1 MDSIK
6 DKSVL
11 ITGATGLIGSNLVD
25 RLMQSD
31 IAKLIVTGRSKK
43 KLESTFPEYVED
55 ERFVVVE
62 HDAST
67 PYPEDIKDIDFIFHA
82 AGPMERNIVMN
93 YPVNVIMPNVLG
105 TINTL
110 EFLRNQEKETGR
122 KGRAIIFSSVT
133 VYNNPTKEDYVA
145 VEEETSYAQ
154 SIDAATAC
162 YSESKRMS
170 EVIAKA
176 YVKQYGVDAVIARF
190 STVYGP
196 TRNVPDTA
204 FYEFIKKSIAGEDI
218 TVNSNAAPRRDN
230 IYVDDAIEGLITITL
245 KGKTGESYNISSNG
259 EKGNYAAVDEIA
271 ECIVREASDCI
282 QSLPIKVNYRELLEQ
297 RAPGMKLANN
307 RIMKM
312 EWCVK
317 FSQNEGIRRTIISL
331 SNSDND
337 SKR

>member
-43 KLESTFPEYVED
+43 KLESTFHEYVED

-93 YPVNVIMPNVLG
+93 YPVNVILPNVLG

-110 EFLRNQEKETGR
+110 EFLKNQEKETGR

-154 SIDAATAC
+154 SINAATAC

-230 IYVDDAIEGLITITL
+230 IYVDDAIEGLITITI

-259 EKGNYAAVDEIA
+259 EKGNFAAVDEIA
-271 ECIVREASDCI
+271 HVSARMAARNSKVLFKSKV
-282 QSLPIKVNYRELLEQ
+282 QSNKNGL
-297 RAPGMKLANN
+297 KLDNS
-307 RIMKM
+307 KLKQLG
-312 EWCVK
+312 WCVRTGLD
-317 FSQNEGIRRTIISL
+317 EGVLNTIKAL
-331 SNSDND
+331 S
-337 SKR
+337 

>member
-1 MDSIK
+1 MDSFK

-31 IAKLIVTGRSKK
+31 VAKLIVTGRSKK
-43 KLESTFPEYVED
+43 KLESTFPEYAGD
-55 ERFVVVE
+55 ERFIVVE

-67 PYPEDIKDIDFIFHA
+67 PYPDDIKNIDFIFHA

-93 YPVNVIMPNVLG
+93 YPVSVILPNVLG
-105 TINTL
+105 TINAL
-110 EFLRNQEKETGR
+110 EFLRNQEAKTGR

-133 VYNNPTKEDYVA
+133 VYNNPTREDYVA
-145 VEEETSYAQ
+145 VEEETNYAQ
-154 SIDAATAC
+154 SLDAATAC

-196 TRNVPDTA
+196 TRNIPDTA

-218 TVNSNAAPRRDN
+218 IVNSNASPRRDN
-230 IYVDDAIEGLITITL
+230 IYVDDVIEGLITITV
-245 KGKTGESYNISSNG
+245 KGATGDSYNVSSNG
-259 EKGNYAAVDEIA
+259 DLGNYAAVDEIA
-271 ECIVREASDCI
+271 
-282 QSLPIKVNYRELLEQ
+282 SLAAQVAGNNSEIKYKTFVQCDRMGIKLNNNKL
-297 RAPGMKLANN
+297 MKLGWQL
-307 RIMKM
+307 KY
-312 EWCVK
+312 
-317 FSQNEGIRRTIISL
+317 SQKNGIAKTIEKIIESEKERR
-331 SNSDND
+331 
-337 SKR
+337 

>member
-1 MDSIK
+1 MDSFK

-93 YPVNVIMPNVLG
+93 YPVNVILPNVLG

-110 EFLRNQEKETGR
+110 EFLRNQEKEIGR

-154 SIDAATAC
+154 SLDAATAC

-259 EKGNYAAVDEIA
+259 EKGNYVAVDEIA
-271 ECIVREASDCI
+271 QVSAGIAAHNSQVFFKSKVESNKSGLRLNNSKIRGLGWSVST
-282 QSLPIKVNYRELLEQ
+282 SLDEGVLSTIK
-297 RAPGMKLANN
+297 A
-307 RIMKM
+307 
-312 EWCVK
+312 
-317 FSQNEGIRRTIISL
+317 L
-331 SNSDND
+331 S
-337 SKR
+337 